1 MTTQKFTESEV
12 NEHKV
17 GALPTRPTAPTSYG
31 GKGYSATE
39 MKAAFDRLPLLIIE
53 RFNSLL
59 DDLTASGEGSLVEE
73 ILTGVKQGHSLAD
86 LFSDITSGALAE
98 YLLAGDMT
106 LKETIEYFHDNTML
120 FPVDCGTVEERAL
133 DEEEEGWQR

>member
-1 MTTQKFTESEV
+1 VTTQKFTDSEV

-17 GALPTRPTAPTSYG
+17 ASLPTRPTAPTSYG

-59 DDLTASGEGSLVEE
+59 DDLTASGEGSLIEE
-73 ILTGVKQGHSLAD
+73 ILTGIKEGHTLAK
-86 LFSDITSGALAE
+86 LFSDIKDGSFSD
-98 YLLAGDMT
+98 YLMAGDMT
-106 LKETIEYFHDNTML
+106 LMQTIEYFFENTML
-120 FPVDCGTVEERAL
+120 FPVDCGTVEERAE
-133 DEEEEGWQR
+133 DEKEEK